1 MPMNSYVENLLAPL
15 SPGNPTGPD
24 MSDSPE
30 MFRIDDIARG
40 TPGDEVK
47 GTVAEAPDWRKL
59 RKECEGFLSRSKHLK
74 VAVILTSCLLKQKG
88 LEGFRDG
95 LEVLVGYIRDYW
107 ETFHPLL
114 DPGDDNDPTQR
125 LNLLTTIKKSRWPT
139 EWLLA
144 MNHLFEVPLGGTD
157 GRFVT
162 LAVVEVSRGR
172 AVAAE
177 GGPTPMDASTL
188 ASVIRSTPAEQ
199 LTATKALLDEI
210 LGLVDQL
217 DQQLTAKVGSAKAEN
232 FNDLRDTLHSME
244 NVITPYLQTG
254 GSEEAAAQEEPG
266 DPQDGEKGA
275 SDGRAAGS
283 GNARAEGGAGVIR
296 TREDVIKQL
305 EVIIDFLTRT
315 EPSSPIIF
323 VLRRAQRMV
332 GMDFLQVI
340 QELSLGGADVRET
353 LKPAMGVGLPDPAIA
368 EGAATTPGT

>member
-1 MPMNSYVENLLAPL
+1 MNSYVENLLAPL

-47 GTVAEAPDWRKL
+47 GTVAEPPDWRKL

-95 LEVLVGYIRDYW
+95 LELLVGYVRDYW

-172 AVAAE
+172 AVATE
-177 GGPTPMDASTL
+177 GGPTPMDATTL
-188 ASVIRSTPAEQ
+188 AAAIRSTPAEQ

-217 DQQLTAKVGSAKAEN
+217 DQQLTSKVGSAKAEN

-244 NVITPYLQTG
+244 NVIVPYLQTG
-254 GSEEAAAQEEPG
+254 EAADAAAQEESG
-266 DPQDGEKGA
+266 DPQDVENGTSEA
-275 SDGRAAGS
+275 RPAAT

-305 EVIIDFLTRT
+305 GVIIDFLTRT

-340 QELSLGGADVRET
+340 QELSLGGTDVRET
-353 LKPAMGVGLPDPAIA
+353 LKPAMGIGLPDPAVA
-368 EGAATTPGT
+368 EGASNTSGT

>member
-1 MPMNSYVENLLAPL
+1 MNSYVENLLAPL

-47 GTVAEAPDWRKL
+47 GTVAEPPDWRKL

-95 LEVLVGYIRDYW
+95 LEVLLGYVRDYW

-139 EWLLA
+139 EYLLA

-172 AVAAE
+172 TSAVE
-177 GGPTPMDASTL
+177 GGPTPMDSGTL
-188 ASVIRSTPAEQ
+188 AATMRSTPPEQ
-199 LTATKALLDEI
+199 LTATKALLEEI

-217 DQQLTAKVGSAKAEN
+217 DQQLTSRVGSAKAEN
-232 FNDLRDTLHSME
+232 FGDLRDTLQNME
-244 NVITPYLQTG
+244 SVIAPYLQTEG
-254 GSEEAAAQEEPG
+254 ADDAATQEETS
-266 DPQDGEKGA
+266 E
-275 SDGRAAGS
+275 S
-283 GNARAEGGAGVIR
+283 GNTEDGSSGETSARSGGPRAEGGTGVIR
-296 TREDVIKQL
+296 SREDVIKQL
-305 EVIIDFLTRT
+305 GVIIDFLTRT
-315 EPSSPIIF
+315 EPSSPVIF

-340 QELSLGGADVRET
+340 SELALGGTDVRET
-353 LKPAMGVGLPDPAIA
+353 LKPAMGIGLPDP
-368 EGAATTPGT
+368 EAAPGGESTTTS

>member
-1 MPMNSYVENLLAPL
+1 MNSYVENLLAPL

-47 GTVAEAPDWRKL
+47 GTVAEPPDWRKL

-95 LEVLVGYIRDYW
+95 LELLVGYVRDYW

-172 AVAAE
+172 AAATE
-177 GGPTPMDASTL
+177 GGPTPMDATTL
-188 ASVIRSTPAEQ
+188 AAAIRSTPAEQ
-199 LTATKALLDEI
+199 LTATKALMDEI

-217 DQQLTAKVGSAKAEN
+217 DQQLTSKVGSAKAES

-254 GSEEAAAQEEPG
+254 GTEEAAAQEESG
-266 DPQDGEKGA
+266 DSQDPEKG
-275 SDGRAAGS
+275 SSEGRSAGA
-283 GNARAEGGAGVIR
+283 GNARAEGGTGVIR

-305 EVIIDFLTRT
+305 GVIIDFLTRT

-353 LKPAMGVGLPDPAIA
+353 LKPAMGIGLPDPAVA
-368 EGAATTPGT
+368 EVAGTTSGT

>member
-1 MPMNSYVENLLAPL
+1 MNSYVENLLAPL

-47 GTVAEAPDWRKL
+47 GTVAEPPDWKKL
-59 RKECEGFLSRSKHLK
+59 RKECEAFLARSKHLK

-95 LEVLVGYIRDYW
+95 LELLLGYVRDYW

-177 GGPTPMDASTL
+177 GGPAPMDGTTL
-188 ASVIRSTPAEQ
+188 ASIIRSTPAEQ

-217 DQQLTAKVGSAKAEN
+217 DQQLTSRVGSAKAEN
-232 FNDLRDTLHSME
+232 FSDLRDTLHSME
-244 NVITPYLQTG
+244 NVIVPYLQTG
-254 GSEEAAAQEEPG
+254 EAADAAAQEESG
-266 DPQDGEKGA
+266 DPQDVENGTSEA
-275 SDGRAAGS
+275 RTAAT

-305 EVIIDFLTRT
+305 GVIIDFLTRT

-353 LKPAMGVGLPDPAIA
+353 LKPAMGIGLPDPAVT
-368 EGAATTPGT
+368 EGAATTSGT